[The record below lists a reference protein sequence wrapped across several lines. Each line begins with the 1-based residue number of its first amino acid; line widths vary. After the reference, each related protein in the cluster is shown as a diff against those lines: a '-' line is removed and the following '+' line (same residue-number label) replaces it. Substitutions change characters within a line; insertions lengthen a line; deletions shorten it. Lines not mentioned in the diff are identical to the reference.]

1 MVGTGKLTCVL
12 WCKFLDIWFVVH
24 LTINIF
30 SFYFGRFQ
38 VKLHFLRNK
47 PKKCSHLVHFGYC
60 HYVIKYLMRDMMNYH
75 CLRVFGR
82 RVRRI
87 GKHSP
92 VFSVLGTRVHGC
104 SDAELCCVPIQS
116 TFVEIVPFDN

>member
-1 MVGTGKLTCVL
+1 
-12 WCKFLDIWFVVH
+12 
-24 LTINIF
+24 
-30 SFYFGRFQ
+30 
-38 VKLHFLRNK
+38 
-47 PKKCSHLVHFGYC
+47 
-60 HYVIKYLMRDMMNYH
+60 MRDMMNYH

-104 SDAELCCVPIQS
+104 SDAELCRVPIQS
-116 TFVEIVPFDN
+116 TFMAIVAFNNYVMPDRLLTRSEDSLLQMEMCVVTEGSVMDISAEMEVETTGR